1 MDVVLDGIDVYA
13 QPARLLLYRRAR
25 EAGIPVLFGAPLG
38 LSGTVGAFVP
48 GGMRY
53 EDYFDLHEGLSPFE
67 TMIRFI
73 VGLAPQ
79 GRHWSYMRP
88 EDVQP
93 DEHAGSSSAA
103 AISLITG
110 MVCTETLVALL
121 KRRPLR
127 AAPEFTQYDPY
138 LGIFRHGRL
147 RWGNRG
153 PLQRLKLRFIASKFA
168 DKIETFN
175 HTGFQPMPGT
185 APDA

>member
-1 MDVVLDGIDVYA
+1 M
-13 QPARLLLYRRAR
+13 QPEERWAGAVPPRRSR
-25 EAGIPVLFGAPLG
+25 
-38 LSGTVGAFVP
+38 
-48 GGMRY
+48 
-53 EDYFDLHEGLSPFE
+53 
-67 TMIRFI
+67 
-73 VGLAPQ
+73 
-79 GRHWSYMRP
+79 RP
-88 EDVQP
+88 TD
-93 DEHAGSSSAA
+93 
-103 AISLITG
+103 
-110 MVCTETLVALL
+110 CTETLVALL